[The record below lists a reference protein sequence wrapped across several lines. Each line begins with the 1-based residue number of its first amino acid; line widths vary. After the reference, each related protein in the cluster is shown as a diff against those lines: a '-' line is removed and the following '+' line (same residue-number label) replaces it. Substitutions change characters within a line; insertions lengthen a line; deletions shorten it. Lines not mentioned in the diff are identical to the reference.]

1 MSFNAVVAFLHVRLH
16 AVSISSSVPLRIARG
31 IRNLLELLGVRVCAA
46 TDKTGDDNG
55 VQRATHRLLYGPR
68 VC

>member
-1 MSFNAVVAFLHVRLH
+1 MCADVLSLFLAQLCT
-16 AVSISSSVPLRIARG
+16 ARG
-31 IRNLLELLGVRVCAA
+31 IRNLLELLGVRICEA

-68 VC
+68 VSKEV